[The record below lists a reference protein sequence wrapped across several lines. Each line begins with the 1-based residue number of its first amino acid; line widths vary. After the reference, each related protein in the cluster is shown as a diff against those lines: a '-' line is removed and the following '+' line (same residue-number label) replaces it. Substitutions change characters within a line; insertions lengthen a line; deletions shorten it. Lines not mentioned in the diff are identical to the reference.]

1 MRPTSPAPSD
11 PSAAGAQDSRWA
23 RPAEQGDAPSTPIQ
37 PDQTPTQPVPTGQI
51 DAGPAVTP
59 VAQPVAYEAQSA
71 RPGQPVGPAPKR
83 RSSGRWLNGVLAI
96 AAAVAIAGV
105 AFAVGRGT
113 ASASTAAGQNRTGAI
128 TNGNGNGN
136 GRPFGSFAP
145 GGNGGAGFRG
155 GFGGGAAGLTITGT
169 VESLDGDTIT
179 IKTTNGQSVTLN
191 TGSDTTYHTQ
201 APANASDVT
210 TGKTVQVQVGL
221 AGGFGGRGGGNG
233 NGGGNGGG
241 TNGPTASG
249 APAGPIGTAD
259 SITVVP

>member
-1 MRPTSPAPSD
+1 MRPTPDAPSD
-11 PSAAGAQDSRWA
+11 PSVAGQQDSRWA
-23 RPAEQGDAPSTPIQ
+23 RPGDAGAPAT
-37 PDQTPTQPVPTGQI
+37 PDQTPTQPVQTGPVS
-51 DAGPAVTP
+51 AGPAMAP
-59 VAQPVAYEAQSA
+59 AAQPVAYQAES
-71 RPGQPVGPAPKR
+71 QPVQAVAPAPKR

-113 ASASTAAGQNRTGAI
+113 ASASTTGNQNRTGAI

-155 GFGGGAAGLTITGT
+155 GFGGAAAGLTITGT
-169 VESLDGDTIT
+169 VESVDGNTIT
-179 IKTTNGQSVTLN
+179 IKTTNGQSITLN
-191 TGSDTTYHTQ
+191 TSTDTSYHAQ

-221 AGGFGGRGGGNG
+221 NGGFGGRGGGNG
-233 NGGGNGGG
+233 NGG